1 MPPKKSSSSGSGRK
15 KADDPLRLEQKRL
28 LEEQEKL
35 IAQQEKARRLIEDA
49 PRKLEQLK
57 RKQREPIKI
66 HLTSARTGQKTFG
79 MPHDKFRDDATT
91 PRRVRPRKAERNIAK
106 LQFVVFVVILAIILF
121 MVWRA
126 VPATM

>member
-1 MPPKKSSSSGSGRK
+1 MPPRKPSPSGSARK
-15 KADDPLRLEQKRL
+15 KAEDPLRLEKKRL

-35 IAQQEKARRLIEDA
+35 IAQQEKARRLIEEA
-49 PRKLEQLK
+49 PRRLEQLK

-79 MPHDKFRDDATT
+79 MPHDKFSADT
-91 PRRVRPRKAERNIAK
+91 PAPARKRPRKAERNIAK
-106 LQFVVFVVILAIILF
+106 LQFIVSVVILAIIFF

-126 VPATM
+126 ASVAM